1 MATLADGK
9 AMLTFD
15 MSGGT
20 NPTLEITIETSQI
33 EPDDEKPG
41 SDGISILLN
50 GKESMLELNADGSVT
65 VSEDDLESLTIPILL
80 TIPFKGG
87 GNSHVGVLKRT
98 VKIL

>member
-1 MATLADGK
+1 
-9 AMLTFD
+9 MLTFD

-20 NPTLEITIETSQI
+20 NPTLGITIETSQI

-65 VSEDDLESLTIPILL
+65 VSEDDLESWTIPICLPYHL
-80 TIPFKGG
+80 KVEEILMW
-87 GNSHVGVLKRT
+87 VYLKRT